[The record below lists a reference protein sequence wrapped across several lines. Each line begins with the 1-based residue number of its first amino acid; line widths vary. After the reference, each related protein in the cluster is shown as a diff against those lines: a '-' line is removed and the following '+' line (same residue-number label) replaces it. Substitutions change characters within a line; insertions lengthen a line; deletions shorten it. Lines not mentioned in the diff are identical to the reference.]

1 MIEIKGFLDITNEP
15 PTTERSVVVFFRDGS
30 VIVVPDWAFDP
41 KGKEYY
47 EKVISYMYF
56 PEGKMEYYIWAVVV
70 SASAL
75 FNKNTMASIQNEKIQ
90 DSDYVKFFEVLG
102 IKHKIIN
109 ENTLSLKAPAFS
121 VKDIDEYVI
130 QGKPWILGVIAYMKD
145 NLEEF
150 GNLLN

>member
-15 PTTERSVVVFFRDGS
+15 PTTERSVVVFFKDGS
-30 VIVVPDWAFDP
+30 IIVVPDWAFNP
-41 KGKEYY
+41 KEKEYH

-70 SASAL
+70 SASVL

-90 DSDYVKFFEVLG
+90 DSDYVKFFEIVG

-130 QGKPWILGVIAYMKD
+130 QGKPWILGVIAYIKD

-150 GNLLN
+150 GSLLN